1 MNREI
6 LHVCIFAQHYLAVQV
21 LATIVSFDRQIDT
34 SVTLAVVVDG
44 LT

>member
-1 MNREI
+1 MNREVF
-6 LHVCIFAQHYLAVQV
+6 HVCNFAQHYFTAQV

-34 SVTLAVVVDG
+34 SVALTAVVDG